1 MPVNLLINEA
11 RGSQAA
17 PSLGAASEPAAPT
30 EKLSVRHLS
39 FRYGRVLAVDDVSFP
54 VYSNKVTA
62 LIGPSGCGKSTLLR
76 ALNRM
81 HDLYRDQHVEGEVL
95 LDGEN
100 MLRPEIMAQHVR
112 SRIGMVFQTPT
123 PFPMSIYDNVAFG
136 PRLYQTHS
144 KRALDEFVEAML
156 RRAALWDEV
165 KDMLK
170 RDGRDLSGGQQQRL
184 CIARALALGPEVLL
198 LDEPCSALD
207 PGSAAKIEELIH
219 GLKTDCTVVIITH
232 NLQQA
237 ARICDFAAFMYL
249 GKLIEFGAADQIFG
263 APHQPQTRDFVRG
276 HFG

>member
-1 MPVNLLINEA
+1 MLASLFLEAARADPAEAPQIALPEA
-11 RGSQAA
+11 RLA
-17 PSLGAASEPAAPT
+17 
-30 EKLSVRHLS
+30 EKLSVRHVS

-54 VYSNKVTA
+54 VYANRVTA

-95 LDGEN
+95 LDGED
-100 MLRPEIMAQHVR
+100 MLRAEIMGGRVR
-112 SRIGMVFQTPT
+112 SRIGMVFQTPI

-136 PRLYQTHS
+136 PRLYRTYR
-144 KRALDEFVEAML
+144 KRDMDELVETTL

-170 RDGRDLSGGQQQRL
+170 RNGKDLSGGQQQRL
-184 CIARALALGPEVLL
+184 CIARAIALRPEVLL

-219 GLKTDCTVVIITH
+219 GLKADCTVVIITH

-237 ARICDFAAFMYL
+237 ARISDFAAFMYL
-249 GKLIEFGAADQIFG
+249 GKLIEFGAAAQIFSR
-263 APHQPQTRDFVRG
+263 PLQPQTHDFVLGR
-276 HFG
+276 FG